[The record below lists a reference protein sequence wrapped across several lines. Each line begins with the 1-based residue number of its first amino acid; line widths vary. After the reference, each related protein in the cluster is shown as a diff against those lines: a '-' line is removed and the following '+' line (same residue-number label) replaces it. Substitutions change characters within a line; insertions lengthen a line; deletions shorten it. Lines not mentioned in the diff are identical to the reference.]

1 MFTFLHHV
9 AKPLAE
15 ISKIHL
21 PPFWPTKIIHTL
33 LAAANLSTTE
43 NQLSATSVLIQQNW
57 HGDNKQNDLAS
68 FAEALYEAPTK
79 SERNFFFVTVD
90 FLIHSGQYAN
100 TWMAVLIRRV
110 NFFSFWGQR
119 KVLSSKIYLRGL
131 RPCFLH
137 GGALVLFW
145 TATKSATILE
155 IFQVNV
161 HFTHYPQ
168 AKYVMK
174 GYLCTYK
181 CFIDVLYIFDGFFK
195 KNWEMCPIWD
205 R

>member
-1 MFTFLHHV
+1 MFTFLHDV

-21 PPFWPTKIIHTL
+21 QPVWLTKIILRL
-33 LAAANLSTTE
+33 LATTNLSTTA
-43 NQLSATSVLIQQNW
+43 NQLSATSVLIQQNQ
-57 HGDNKQNDLAS
+57 HGDNKQNDMAS

-79 SERNFFFVTVD
+79 SERNLFFVTVD
-90 FLIHSGQYAN
+90 FLIHSEQYAN

-110 NFFSFWGQR
+110 TCKSLFSFWGQR

-145 TATKSATILE
+145 TATKSATILKT
-155 IFQVNV
+155 FQVNV

-168 AKYVMK
+168 AKYVSERIFM
-174 GYLCTYK
+174 YL
-181 CFIDVLYIFDGFFK
+181 
-195 KNWEMCPIWD
+195 
-205 R
+205 

>member
-1 MFTFLHHV
+1 M
-9 AKPLAE
+9 
-15 ISKIHL
+15 
-21 PPFWPTKIIHTL
+21 
-33 LAAANLSTTE
+33 ANT
-43 NQLSATSVLIQQNW
+43 
-57 HGDNKQNDLAS
+57 NKMIWQ
-68 FAEALYEAPTK
+68 ALQKRCTRRRQ
-79 SERNFFFVTVD
+79 SLNGIFFVTVD
-90 FLIHSGQYAN
+90 FLIHSEQYAN

-110 NFFSFWGQR
+110 TCKSLFSFWGQR

-145 TATKSATILE
+145 TATKSATILK

-168 AKYVMK
+168 AKYVSERIFM
-174 GYLCTYK
+174 YL